1 MEAPHYQIAG
11 EQLERVHRRP
21 TGMIKRLE
29 GLMDEERIQMKT
41 ITWLNQG
48 RRNTQ
53 LYKYLKSINLT
64 GEGRLLWENKPRVKF
79 KQRKR

>member
-11 EQLERVHRRP
+11 EQLERVHRRL

-41 ITWLNQG
+41 VTWLSQG

-64 GEGRLLWENKPRVKF
+64 GEGGLLWWDLGVGRII
-79 KQRKR
+79 QG

>member
-11 EQLERVHRRP
+11 EQLERVHRRL

-41 ITWLNQG
+41 VTWLSQG

-53 LYKYLKSINLT
+53 LYKYLKSINLM
-64 GEGRLLWENKPRVKF
+64 GEGGLLWWDLGVGRII
-79 KQRKR
+79 QG